1 MTDDT
6 LVAPNR
12 SVLDLP
18 LTLKSD
24 LEVAL
29 RRLGLHP
36 SEKALELR
44 PLQLAGAWGYASSA
58 CMALAKEAR
67 QAPQQLAE
75 TVAAALPAHPEIA
88 RVEALRGYLNFH
100 VDVPVY
106 AGQLVRE
113 VLARG
118 DAWGQGR
125 PKTGRVMVEYAQPN
139 THKAVHVGHLR
150 NIALG
155 AAVVYILRTAGWEVI
170 AATYPGDIGMHV
182 IRCLWC
188 YIKYHNGQE
197 PATGRGRWLSKVY
210 SEADARLEYK
220 KHVVELLGTALRDST
235 LGPRLAQGL
244 QALGESAAE
253 VREEVA
259 ALLHSL
265 EMAGPDPDPET
276 PHEPDEELG
285 ADLSLA
291 DTNPAVLTRM
301 WEVLAEVLAP
311 DHELYAE
318 FQELSAHWDWL
329 ERVADWRQ
337 EVRDLYKQWEL
348 QDPDLLAL
356 WRRTRQ
362 WSIDEFK
369 EIFKTLSA
377 PIDVEFYESELEEE
391 GRAIVEELIRLG
403 IAEDGRP
410 HGETVYIKLDEKLR
424 RHPVLSEKYHDQLW
438 RKDKDG
444 NLVERNPYR
453 VLVVLRSDSTTL
465 YSTKDLALAK
475 RKFEE
480 YGVDRSIYVIDVR
493 QSLYFQQVFKALEL
507 WGFPQAELAYHL
519 GYEMVGTKE
528 GAFSSRKGN
537 APLYEDFEQEALR
550 RAREIV
556 DRKQAE
562 LLERGTE
569 DERRLLDDAEREA
582 VAEAV
587 GIGGL
592 KWGMLDKDNNTFIAF
607 DWEQALNP
615 NTQSAPYIQYAHART
630 CSLLEKAAAAGIRLT
645 DDAGQP
651 LAFDYADL
659 SSYELALLEVIG
671 RFPEEIE
678 RAAAT
683 LKPVVITGYLLGLA
697 DALNNFW
704 HNCPILKAER
714 PEQRLAR
721 VALTAAARQTLAN
734 GLHVLGIAAP
744 AVM

>member
-1 MTDDT
+1 MTGDSP
-6 LVAPNR
+6 VSGSS

-24 LEVAL
+24 LEGAL
-29 RRLGLHP
+29 RRLDLHP
-36 SEKALELR
+36 SEKMLELR
-44 PLQLAGAWGYASSA
+44 PLQLAGAWGYASSV

-88 RVEALRGYLNFH
+88 RVEALRGYLNFY
-100 VDVPVY
+100 VDVPIY
-106 AGQLVRE
+106 AGRLVRE
-113 VLARG
+113 VLAAG

-125 PKTGRVMVEYAQPN
+125 PKPGRVMVEYAQPN

-155 AAVVYILRTAGWEVI
+155 AAVINILRKAGWEVI

-220 KHVVELLGTALRDST
+220 KHVVGLLAAALNDST
-235 LGPRLAQGL
+235 LGPRIAQGL

-259 ALLHSL
+259 ALIHSL
-265 EMAGPDPDPET
+265 EVAGPDPDPET
-276 PHEPDEELG
+276 AHEPDEELG
-285 ADLSLA
+285 AELSLA

-301 WEVLAEVLAP
+301 WEVLGEVLRP
-311 DHELYAE
+311 EHELYAE
-318 FQELSAHWDWL
+318 YRDLSAHWDWL
-329 ERVADWRQ
+329 EHVLTWRQ

-348 QDPDLLAL
+348 QDPALMDL

-362 WSIDEFK
+362 WSIDEFA
-369 EIFKTLSA
+369 EIFQTLSA
-377 PIDVEFYESELEEE
+377 PVDVQFYESEVEDE

-403 IAEDGRP
+403 IAEDGRQY
-410 HGETVYIKLDEKLR
+410 GETVFIKLDEKLR
-424 RHPVLSEKYHDQLW
+424 EHPVLREKYRDQLW
-438 RKDKDG
+438 RKDKEG

-465 YSTKDLALAK
+465 YATKDLALAK
-475 RKFEE
+475 RKFEDF
-480 YGVDRSIYVIDVR
+480 GVDRSIYVIDVR
-493 QSLYFQQVFKALEL
+493 QSLYMQQIYKALEL
-507 WGFPQAELAYHL
+507 WGFPQAEQCFHL

-569 DERRLLDDAEREA
+569 DERRLLDDGEREA

-645 DDAGQP
+645 DEAGQP
-651 LAFDYADL
+651 VAFDYTGL
-659 SSYELALLEVIG
+659 TPYEQALLEIIG

-683 LKPVVITGYLLGLA
+683 LKPVVITGYLLSLA

-714 PEQRLAR
+714 PEQRVAR

-744 AVM
+744 EVM